1 MAKNE
6 KSMTMEQFR
15 AELQTDATKRNAA
28 QEETIKHLIA
38 ENKKKDEELKIV
50 LTALKQMFARC
61 KAAHCCGGALCLFC
75 GFKNDC
81 AAALK
86 K

>member
-6 KSMTMEQFR
+6 KSMTLEQFR
-15 AELQTDATKRNAA
+15 AELSTDATKRNAA
-28 QEETIKHLIA
+28 QEETIKRLIA
-38 ENKKKDEELKIV
+38 ENKQKDGELKV
-50 LTALKQMFARC
+50 ALKALQQMFARC
-61 KAAHCCGGALCLFC
+61 KAAHCMGGALCLFC

>member
-1 MAKNE
+1 MSKE
-6 KSMTMEQFR
+6 KSMTLEQFKN
-15 AELQTDATKRNAA
+15 ELESDATKRNAA
-28 QEETIKHLIA
+28 QEETIKRLIA
-38 ENKKKDEELKIV
+38 ENKQKDDELKIA

-61 KAAHCCGGALCLFC
+61 RAAHCCGGTLCLFC
-75 GFKNDC
+75 GFKNEC

>member
-1 MAKNE
+1 MIKERSMTLEQFKNE
-6 KSMTMEQFR
+6 LKS
-15 AELQTDATKRNAA
+15 DATRRSCE
-28 QEETIKHLIA
+28 QEKTIKRLIA
-38 ENKKKDEELKIV
+38 ENKQKDDELKIA

-61 KAAHCCGGALCLFC
+61 RAAHCCGGTLCLFC
-75 GFKNDC
+75 GFKNEC

>member
-1 MAKNE
+1 MAKSE
-6 KSMTMEQFR
+6 KSMTLEQFKT
-15 AELQTDATKRNAA
+15 ELQTDATKRNAA
-28 QEETIKHLIA
+28 QEETIRRLIA
-38 ENKKKDEELKIV
+38 ENKKKDDELKIV

-61 KAAHCCGGALCLFC
+61 KAAHCSGGALCLFC

-81 AAALK
+81 ATALK